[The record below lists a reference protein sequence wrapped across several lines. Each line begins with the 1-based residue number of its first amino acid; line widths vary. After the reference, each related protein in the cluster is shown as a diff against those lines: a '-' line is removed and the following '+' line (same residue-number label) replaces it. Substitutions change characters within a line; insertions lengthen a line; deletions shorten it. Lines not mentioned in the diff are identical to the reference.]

1 MTVRAG
7 KTYRVTRRN
16 DIRRLFEQGRRLG
29 DRCLLL
35 CIFPNGLTHLR
46 GAVAVSGKHGSAVQR
61 NRVKRI
67 CREALRLSRAE
78 MPVGYDYVVVPRAGA
93 TLTLPKVRQSLA
105 ALVARMKSEDDKA
118 PREAAP

>member
-7 KTYRVTRRN
+7 KSYRVTRRN

-35 CIFPNGLTHLR
+35 CIFPNGLSHMR

-67 CREALRLSRAE
+67 CREALRLSRAG
-78 MPVGYDYVVVPRAGA
+78 MPVGHDYVVVPRAGT
-93 TLTLPKVRQSLA
+93 TLTLKKVQQSLA
-105 ALVARMKSEDDKA
+105 GLVARMKAQDEK